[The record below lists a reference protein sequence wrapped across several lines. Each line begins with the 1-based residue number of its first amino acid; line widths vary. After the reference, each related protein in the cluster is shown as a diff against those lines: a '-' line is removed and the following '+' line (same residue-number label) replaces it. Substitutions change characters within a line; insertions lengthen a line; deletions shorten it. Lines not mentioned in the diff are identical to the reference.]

1 MPRIIR
7 PRLDAGVHRGQIERE
22 EQAVGAA
29 RSAVG
34 AGVEA
39 LVAIGRQRLDRAD
52 RRHDL
57 VADELQRGDDIV
69 PLVGGRDLERLGA
82 ALAPGRGGADQL
94 PERDDASRRPRR
106 RGGRGRRRA
115 RRGSPASG
123 RARRG
128 NPGRS
133 GPARGRSHGRARG
146 RGGRIPGPAQAAGAK
161 AGATTAGAATS
172 ACGAAV
178 PWSAETAVEAGAKA
192 SDAAIAADPINFS
205 ISKR

>member
-1 MPRIIR
+1 M
-7 PRLDAGVHRGQIERE
+7 
-22 EQAVGAA
+22 GAA

-39 LVAIGRQRLDRAD
+39 LVAVGRQRLDRAD

-69 PLVGGRDLERLGA
+69 PFVGGRDLERLGA

-94 PERDDASRRPRR
+94 PERDDALDALGGEAGAEGAELGAVRGRAGEPGAEI
-106 RGGRGRRRA
+106 RGGLARREARAMVVLVGGEAEFRGRR
-115 RRGSPASG
+115 G
-123 RARRG
+123 
-128 NPGRS
+128 
-133 GPARGRSHGRARG
+133 
-146 RGGRIPGPAQAAGAK
+146 
-161 AGATTAGAATS
+161 AGATARRDDRRSGDQRPAARRARS
-172 ACGAAV
+172 G
-178 PWSAETAVEAGAKA
+178 ETAEEADAKA